1 MNSNV
6 ENLPPQ
12 VLRLVYKEVSA
23 LAADPPEGIKI
34 YPSEEDITELHTAIE
49 GPEGTPYA
57 GGVFRMRLVLGKD
70 FPAVP
75 PRGYFLTKIFHPN
88 VGHKGEICVNV
99 LKRDWKAELGLRH
112 VLLTIKCLL
121 IHPNPESALNEEA
134 GRLLL
139 EDYAEYA
146 SRAHLLTEIH
156 AMGGS
161 SGAPEPGDG
170 PQPKKHA
177 GDPSKRAI
185 TAGAANTV
193 ATANGTNSSS
203 ASGTSS
209 SNNTGVAKKK
219 TDKKRALRRL

>member
-1 MNSNV
+1 MP
-6 ENLPPQ
+6 LFQ
-12 VLRLVYKEVSA
+12 
-23 LAADPPEGIKI
+23 
-34 YPSEEDITELHTAIE
+34 
-49 GPEGTPYA
+49 
-57 GGVFRMRLVLGKD
+57 
-70 FPAVP
+70 
-75 PRGYFLTKIFHPN
+75 
-88 VGHKGEICVNV
+88 
-99 LKRDWKAELGLRH
+99 
-112 VLLTIKCLL
+112 TIKCLL

-185 TAGAANTV
+185 TAGVANTV
-193 ATANGTNSSS
+193 VTANGTNGSS

-209 SNNTGVAKKK
+209 SSNTGVAKKK